1 DSTQAFYQ
9 HVYLQQISDQL
20 PEGEICGIWTGLLKV
35 SQQGQQ
41 KLRDTLNTLLQSEQV
56 RQQGRMPTLINRL
69 ISHGHRV
76 HVLYIKGHWLDIDQ
90 VEDLF
95 KAGSF

>member
-1 DSTQAFYQ
+1 MFTTP
-9 HVYLQQISDQL
+9 HSDNNKMHL
-20 PEGEICGIWTGLLKV
+20 DRFVRIILIYYGLRV
-35 SQQGQQ
+35 S
-41 KLRDTLNTLLQSEQV
+41 
-56 RQQGRMPTLINRL
+56 RMPTLINRL